1 MIKVTI
7 YHNKLNDF
15 VNSFKITGHADSGD
29 YGKDIVCAAA
39 SVLSI
44 STVNGLNEVAKLD
57 PKVKSNDIDGGFMEV
72 TIPNT
77 ENHDNMIASQAIL
90 HSFENGM
97 IDISKS
103 YAKYIKLNII
113 ND

>member
-7 YHNKLNDF
+7 SHNNLNDNI
-15 VNSFKITGHADSGD
+15 NSFKITGHADSGE
-29 YGKDIVCAAA
+29 YGKDIVCAAV

-44 STVNGLNEVAKLD
+44 TTVNGLNEVAELD

-77 ENHDNMIASQAIL
+77 KNHDNMIASQAIL
-90 HSFENGM
+90 RSFENGM